1 MFRFFPSS
9 VFAGIINISD
19 ELLMFNIVKL
29 LCSAAN
35 SDLWIITGPTFS
47 NGMERNTQQ
56 LFLTNVFVLFVS
68 NRRLNI
74 ATEWACYQSVPS
86 SLYQW
91 RHKQSLYVWQKYEIL
106 HGPSFFPLFIEKS
119 KQTRLCP
126 GEHKFKARKKERKEK
141 YFFCRNTD
149 RTNKHLRLQ

>member
-35 SDLWIITGPTFS
+35 SDSWIITGPTFS

-56 LFLTNVFVLFVS
+56 LFLTNVFVLFVN

-74 ATEWACYQSVPS
+74 ATEWACYHSVPS
-86 SLYQW
+86 SLYKW
-91 RHKQSLYVWQKYEIL
+91 RHKQSLYVCKSMKYVTGRPFFCSSSRRANK
-106 HGPSFFPLFIEKS
+106 HGCVLESIIS
-119 KQTRLCP
+119 K
-126 GEHKFKARKKERKEK
+126 KARKTKSTSFVEIQIEQA
-141 YFFCRNTD
+141 NTY
-149 RTNKHLRLQ
+149 RL